1 MKINLEKQLNTL
13 EGQESE
19 PSEIIRTKK
28 KLEKMHEDEGNG
40 AKIRSRVKW
49 FEEGEK
55 PTQYFHNLEKRNAK
69 NKAWESIMDSSGNVF
84 HGTEAVQKIQVNFIR
99 NCIPQK
105 KLMKIWHKN
114 LSNPWQLNYLKNKKM
129 SLIKT

>member
-1 MKINLEKQLNTL
+1 MKINLEKQLNSL
-13 EGQESE
+13 ERQASE

-55 PTQYFHNLEKRNAK
+55 PTQYFHKKEMRTTKP
-69 NKAWESIMDSSGNVF
+69 GN
-84 HGTEAVQKIQVNFIR
+84 Q
-99 NCIPQK
+99 
-105 KLMKIWHKN
+105 
-114 LSNPWQLNYLKNKKM
+114 
-129 SLIKT
+129 